1 MLLGHLFSAVRTEK
15 MACVGGVDG
24 VGRVF
29 AAAVGH
35 VGAVETAGTLPPY
48 LLGRPLS
55 HSIGFVL
62 AKTKV
67 VPAFCGKSVRILA
80 RSPAQVPRAQASP
93 PSRQLGGD
101 PTEWSKGRM
110 GSSRTTAPASG
121 APAGFVSAPRQSPRA
136 ALLRRPPR
144 SPVAGGE
151 NLILLQSPLHV
162 AIVMCK
168 MTPAK

>member
-1 MLLGHLFSAVRTEK
+1 

-80 RSPAQVPRAQASP
+80 RSPAQVPRPCTGKPSIKTTWRGSDRVEQGKNGEQQNDSTGIGCPCRLCVSTAAISTSSPSAS
-93 PSRQLGGD
+93 S
-101 PTEWSKGRM
+101 
-110 GSSRTTAPASG
+110 AS
-121 APAGFVSAPRQSPRA
+121 
-136 ALLRRPPR
+136 L
-144 SPVAGGE
+144 AGGRRRE
-151 NLILLQSPLHV
+151 SHSAAIPLF
-162 AIVMCK
+162 M
-168 MTPAK
+168 